1 MDMVATTSEM
11 LMLSLAMEVMVMEA
25 TPGSAMAMDMDMDMV
40 VKAMATLATAGQ
52 ATPTMD
58 MEVTTTVMPM
68 LRQAMED
75 MAMEVTPGS
84 AMVTD
89 MVMAMVATATVTA
102 ATGGPATLTM
112 DMVATTSEMLM
123 LSRVMEATAMVATE
137 LGATPMCTDLRRDLG
152 LHMDTIEKFGNF
164 LSCS

>member
-1 MDMVATTSEM
+1 
-11 LMLSLAMEVMVMEA
+11 
-25 TPGSAMAMDMDMDMV
+25 MAMDMDMDMV
-40 VKAMATLATAGQ
+40 VKTMATLATAGQ

-58 MEVTTTVMPM
+58 MEVTTNVMPM

-102 ATGGPATLTM
+102 ATAGPATLTM

-123 LSRVMEATAMVATE
+123 LSLAMEVMVMEATPGSAMA
-137 LGATPMCTDLRRDLG
+137 
-152 LHMDTIEKFGNF
+152 MDM
-164 LSCS
+164 

>member
-58 MEVTTTVMPM
+58 MEVTTNVMPM

-89 MVMAMVATATVTA
+89 MVMA
-102 ATGGPATLTM
+102 
-112 DMVATTSEMLM
+112 
-123 LSRVMEATAMVATE
+123 MEATAMVATE

-152 LHMDTIEKFGNF
+152 LHMDTIEK
-164 LSCS
+164 

>member
-1 MDMVATTSEM
+1 
-11 LMLSLAMEVMVMEA
+11 
-25 TPGSAMAMDMDMDMV
+25 MAMDMDMDMV
-40 VKAMATLATAGQ
+40 VKTMATLATAGQ

-58 MEVTTTVMPM
+58 MEVTTNVMPM

-89 MVMAMVATATVTA
+89 MVMAMVATAMVTP
-102 ATGGPATLTM
+102 ATAGLATLTM

-123 LSRVMEATAMVATE
+123 LSRATEATAMVATE
-137 LGATPMCTDLRRDLG
+137 PGATPMCTDLPRDLVQ
-152 LHMDTIEKFGNF
+152 HMDITEILKNF
-164 LSCS
+164 LSDAHIFSNLMLENKYL